1 MAIAD
6 TSVNNMGL
14 KNQRH
19 PPDFLL
25 LESGLL
31 EAGEKLVMVRKGA
44 LMERLNLVNS
54 PLLHLN
60 FPTCDSFYFASAS
73 VFLTLIRFND
83 YQPLPNFGLRRSP
96 LVLTIR
102 RHLQWALPGA
112 LTPATL
118 VFAAEAPKAG
128 EVNDFEI
135 RCPSKQWYR

>member
-54 PLLHLN
+54 HLRQ
-60 FPTCDSFYFASAS
+60 FLFCFGIS
-73 VFLTLIRFND
+73 VLDT
-83 YQPLPNFGLRRSP
+83 YQ
-96 LVLTIR
+96 V
-102 RHLQWALPGA
+102 
-112 LTPATL
+112 
-118 VFAAEAPKAG
+118 
-128 EVNDFEI
+128 
-135 RCPSKQWYR
+135 